1 MHLYL
6 IRHGQ
11 STNNHLLATTGAEDG
26 RSSDPELTE
35 TGQLQAERLAEYL
48 CAWKDSPDIF
58 YHPLTHLYCSPMIRA
73 VGTGLPTARCLGLTL
88 TAWKDLHEG
97 GGLFLYNEETN
108 EWLGQSGPDREAMA
122 ARFPDLVWPPEM
134 GDGPWW
140 NRSAEALEER
150 VPRARRVLAELLR
163 RHPAEGEDG
172 VAFFTHAAFSNY
184 FISAL
189 MGFEEKRAQAWFS
202 LNNTGITVIEL
213 RPEREPFIAC
223 QNRLAHLPAELITG

>member
-1 MHLYL
+1 MHLYI

-26 RSSDPELTE
+26 RSFDPELTDL
-35 TGQLQAERLAEYL
+35 GRQQAGLLAQYL
-48 CAWKDSPDIF
+48 GTWKDAPDLF

-73 VGTGLPTARCLGLTL
+73 VDTGLPVAHALGLPL

-97 GGLFLYNEETN
+97 GGLYLYNADTN
-108 EWLGQSGPDREAMA
+108 EWLGQPGPNRATML

-134 GDGPWW
+134 GEGPWW
-140 NRSAEALEER
+140 NRSAEAPEER

-163 RHPAEGEDG
+163 RHPAESSDG

-189 MGFEEKRAQAWFS
+189 MGFEEKRAPAWFS
-202 LNNTGITVIEL
+202 LNNTGLTCIEL
-213 RPEREPFIAC
+213 RPDREPFIAC
-223 QNRLAHLPAELITG
+223 QNRLAHLPLELITG